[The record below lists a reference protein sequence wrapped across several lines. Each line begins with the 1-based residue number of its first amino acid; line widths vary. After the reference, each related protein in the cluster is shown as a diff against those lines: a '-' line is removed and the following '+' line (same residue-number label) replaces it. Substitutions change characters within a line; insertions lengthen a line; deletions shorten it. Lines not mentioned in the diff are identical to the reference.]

1 MKKFILG
8 FAVGVAA
15 TLLFMHSGGFKAIK
29 IVKKEIETLKKDL
42 AEIQNTLEK
51 IIKQLNGWKNPGTHP

>member
-8 FAVGVAA
+8 FAAGVAA

-29 IVKKEIETLKKDL
+29 NARKEIETLKKDL
-42 AEIQNTLEK
+42 AEIQDALK
-51 IIKQLNGWKNPGTHP
+51 KLIKQLNGWKNPGTHP